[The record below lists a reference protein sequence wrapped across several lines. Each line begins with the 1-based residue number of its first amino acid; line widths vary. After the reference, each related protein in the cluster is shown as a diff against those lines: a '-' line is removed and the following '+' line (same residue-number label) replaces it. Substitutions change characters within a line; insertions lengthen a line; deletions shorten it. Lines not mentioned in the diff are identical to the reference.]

1 MKDKYKYL
9 VSFVCK
15 SGTGAQVITTSKKIR
30 SGKDLDLIGK
40 FIEAD
45 RCVDGVVI
53 TNYILMDTKWGVW
66 DWFKAIVEL
75 VLLVF
80 CILAVIASIFGYR

>member
-15 SGTGAQVITTSKKIR
+15 SGHGAQVIGTGKKIR
-30 SGKDLDLIGK
+30 SGRDLIAISNIIK
-40 FIEAD
+40 ED
-45 RCVDGVVI
+45 RGVDGVVI
-53 TNYILMDTKWGVW
+53 TNYILMDTKWGIW

-75 VLLVF
+75 ILLLF
-80 CILAVIASIFGYR
+80 CILAIIASIFV

>member
-15 SGTGAQVITTSKKIR
+15 SGTGSQVVTTKHKIR
-30 SGKDLDLIGK
+30 SGKDLQLITA

-45 RCVDGVVI
+45 RNVDGVVI
-53 TNYILMDTKWGVW
+53 VNYILMDTKWGFLEW
-66 DWFKAIVEL
+66 SITISET

-80 CILAVIASIFGYR
+80 CLLALFASIFG